1 MKSSDDRAARG
12 SGGASVGDAE
22 KAAGKT
28 AAEIR
33 AADVTAVS
41 AAPECRPSYAEVI
54 PSADGGLFYGAL
66 GAAEEARAAAEL
78 LAVNRETAVYGLS
91 LTEKEARSLA
101 AVRTEALAD
110 TGRVEFGGS
119 ALPKI
124 ARSFAPSPYSS
135 RRGWYDELVRLTEI
149 FYRFKSETGDRLV
162 DDELLS
168 IMRRAFDGSC
178 GGSVDLLEGRELDIL
193 ARRVRSG
200 YTAGTEELDET
211 LPDDDYDEGD
221 GSDGFTAERTL
232 F

>member
-66 GAAEEARAAAEL
+66 GAAEEA
-78 LAVNRETAVYGLS
+78 
-91 LTEKEARSLA
+91 
-101 AVRTEALAD
+101 LAD

-149 FYRFKSETGDRLV
+149 FYRFKSETGDRLG

>member
-1 MKSSDDRAARG
+1 M
-12 SGGASVGDAE
+12 
-22 KAAGKT
+22 
-28 AAEIR
+28 
-33 AADVTAVS
+33 TAVS

-124 ARSFAPSPYSS
+124 ARSFAPSP
-135 RRGWYDELVRLTEI
+135 RLTEI
-149 FYRFKSETGDRLV
+149 FYRFKSETGDRLG

>member
-1 MKSSDDRAARG
+1 M
-12 SGGASVGDAE
+12 
-22 KAAGKT
+22 
-28 AAEIR
+28 
-33 AADVTAVS
+33 
-41 AAPECRPSYAEVI
+41 
-54 PSADGGLFYGAL
+54 
-66 GAAEEARAAAEL
+66 
-78 LAVNRETAVYGLS
+78 
-91 LTEKEARSLA
+91 
-101 AVRTEALAD
+101 
-110 TGRVEFGGS
+110 
-119 ALPKI
+119 
-124 ARSFAPSPYSS
+124 SS

-149 FYRFKSETGDRLV
+149 FYRFKSETGDRLG

>member
-1 MKSSDDRAARG
+1 M
-12 SGGASVGDAE
+12 
-22 KAAGKT
+22 
-28 AAEIR
+28 
-33 AADVTAVS
+33 
-41 AAPECRPSYAEVI
+41 
-54 PSADGGLFYGAL
+54 
-66 GAAEEARAAAEL
+66 
-78 LAVNRETAVYGLS
+78 
-91 LTEKEARSLA
+91 
-101 AVRTEALAD
+101 RTEALAD

-149 FYRFKSETGDRLV
+149 FYRFKSETGDRLG

>member
-22 KAAGKT
+22 KAAGQT

-66 GAAEEARAAAEL
+66 GAAAEARAAAEL

-149 FYRFKSETGDRLV
+149 FYRFKSETGDRLG

-178 GGSVDLLEGRELDIL
+178 GGSVDLLEGHELDIL